1 MYVQIFTH
9 PLHINAQT
17 IFKFYSRNNVM
28 ISNMHPTVTIDL
40 IIKWSFL
47 FNIDSYDKMLMQLM
61 IADH

>member
-1 MYVQIFTH
+1 
-9 PLHINAQT
+9 
-17 IFKFYSRNNVM
+17 M
-28 ISNMHPTVTIDL
+28 ISNMLPTVTIDL